1 MEMVCDISSC
11 PIPPIPRNQNEI
23 GILVDDELPPQS
35 ANVPKTLN
43 VTSIVKCIGRLQ
55 VEEELG
61 FALIGVEKRKLKVK
75 MKIACPKKPM
85 IKVVLKINF
94 L

>member
-1 MEMVCDISSC
+1 VGDISSC
-11 PIPPIPRNQNEI
+11 PIPPIPRNQDET
-23 GILVDDELPPQS
+23 GILVDDELPPQF

-43 VTSIVKCIGRLQ
+43 VTSIVECLGHLQ

-61 FALIGVEKRKLKVK
+61 FALLRVEKRKLKVK

-85 IKVVLKINF
+85 IKVMVKNNF

>member
-1 MEMVCDISSC
+1 
-11 PIPPIPRNQNEI
+11 
-23 GILVDDELPPQS
+23 LV
-35 ANVPKTLN
+35 
-43 VTSIVKCIGRLQ
+43 IYQ

-61 FALIGVEKRKLKVK
+61 FALLGVEKRKLKVK

-85 IKVVLKINF
+85 IKVVVKINF

>member
-1 MEMVCDISSC
+1 MMGDISSC
-11 PIPPIPRNQNEI
+11 PIPPILRNQDETS
-23 GILVDDELPPQS
+23 ILVDDELPPQS
-35 ANVPKTLN
+35 TNVPKTLN
-43 VTSIVKCIGRLQ
+43 VTSIVESIGHLQ

-61 FALIGVEKRKLKVK
+61 FALLGVEKKKLKVK

-85 IKVVLKINF
+85 IKVVVKINF